1 MEKQLTSEERI
12 AIIRLAHENSK
23 TFSPTKSVEDFIAEI
38 KTEDVLVEHG
48 LLDSQ
53 REDLEDESQFF
64 LTESAEDI
72 DEEDQEFGLSEE
84 MRSVYENN

>member
-1 MEKQLTSEERI
+1 MTEEQRI
-12 AIIRLAHENSK
+12 AVIAKAVENSK
-23 TFSPTKSVEDFIAEI
+23 SITPSQSIEEFIEKI

-72 DEEDQEFGLSEE
+72 DEEDQDFGLSDE
-84 MRSVYENN
+84 MKRVYDNN